1 MSFGERCQLFQHFK
15 IDRNL
20 VFGVGERFHTWT
32 NRRIADGGIDCIRSR
47 GYIGFEVENEKGVY
61 NSMLY
66 CVVDLPSVRWHIIS
80 LLWLQMHQLHIM
92 EILIILKVCIVLSGL
107 MWSIV
112 MEFSKQ
118 ELKEYLLGFPQEY
131 WFILFRVLRTNIVRD
146 INVMVFPSDLYG

>member
-1 MSFGERCQLFQHFK
+1 MNDDNENVLIIAYNLFCTILIPAVIV

-66 CVVDLPSVRWHIIS
+66 CVVYLPS
-80 LLWLQMHQLHIM
+80 
-92 EILIILKVCIVLSGL
+92 
-107 MWSIV
+107 
-112 MEFSKQ
+112 
-118 ELKEYLLGFPQEY
+118 
-131 WFILFRVLRTNIVRD
+131 
-146 INVMVFPSDLYG
+146 